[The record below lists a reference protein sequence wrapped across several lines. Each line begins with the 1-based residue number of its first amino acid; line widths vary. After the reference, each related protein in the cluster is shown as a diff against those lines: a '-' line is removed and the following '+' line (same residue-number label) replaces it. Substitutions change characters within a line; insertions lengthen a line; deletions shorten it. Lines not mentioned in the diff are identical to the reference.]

1 MTPRNPQPKAV
12 SQQSPRLEVAES
24 PSDPPQA
31 LDGVSVG
38 SNGSEPS
45 EALRRSYRVCC
56 RCHCAGCGRHFAS
69 VEAFGLHRREWECH
83 DPNDLVPRRRDTAR
97 TRLVPKDTD
106 GICAL
111 AGYEVHGVTVWQVEA
126 DRDKGRRFDD

>member
-1 MTPRNPQPKAV
+1 VTVRPENP
-12 SQQSPRLEVAES
+12 AES
-24 PSDPPQA
+24 RSDPPEA

-38 SNGSEPS
+38 SNGLRGS
-45 EALRRSYRVCC
+45 EALRRARRVCC
-56 RCHCAGCGRHFAS
+56 VLHCTGCGRHFVS
-69 VEAFGLHRREWECH
+69 LEAFDLHRRGFTCS
-83 DPNDLVPRRRDTAR
+83 DPNDVEGKTAR

-126 DRDKGRRFDD
+126 DRDKGRRFV